1 MRNHITTLFLAL
13 GLVASAQ
20 NTDLAQKYSLSSF
33 ATGPLSQSFT
43 YQTAAGKYPAFVQW
57 AEFLKM
63 TPAEV
68 LSVNEFAAAWNN
80 EIWSTDGYVV
90 PNPQGAYPQNGCQSR
105 ANINAS
111 GIYYAKTN
119 IPCIVAFGKYTG
131 GGTGNYSD
139 ASGSTGGTQ
148 IEVDHA
154 RWVSRVF
161 PGRYLFQTDTWANNT
176 IMGYQESFIF
186 EGFRLEG
193 AWTTKVHDPSF
204 ESAGI
209 AIWDSG
215 ETSRVQHVYAFG
227 FNSYGFLNVR
237 GTPTIFN
244 GCSAFSCGIGG
255 FGLLGN
261 DLATIALYSPS
272 GDDNAALIFIDG
284 AYDRPGGST
293 ITIVGAKHENG
304 KRTPARDQ
312 RLIRARGAC
321 NIVVDGASV
330 HSTYSIE
337 SVIEV
342 DFQGYL
348 GQIDVR
354 GLRYDGYANMMKH
367 TSNGRTQL
375 IKGPGA
381 YAVVSFVA
389 NETGLVSSTRGGTV
403 TPPPAT
409 CTYSYSNWSACVNGT
424 RTRTVTS
431 ATPAGCTGTPE
442 LSEPC
447 STTPPVTIPSVIDP
461 NDVLVV
467 VNSADPASQ
476 AMASAYATAWGIP
489 TGNITTVNLGNSDNL
504 TTAATLNTART
515 TINGRAKQ
523 YTVLAFSKP
532 SRYNSSQSITSA
544 ITYGAR
550 SVAGLTASVLYNYT
564 GTKPRTDKGVAPSM
578 LLYSANYIR
587 RDAHATKP
595 VGKDYLV
602 LAKDQ
607 SGTPR
612 GSARAGQAPSGVIVW
627 DNRTLSNVGEGNNGC
642 NYLSTACW
650 VAGRA
655 KPETILTYYGS
666 MYAMDAGAGLV
677 FAKGFYGDNVTSTG
691 ATLPTGAGQTPLTW
705 FLDRGASASVG
716 TVSEPWQTKTGNSPG
731 SLVEQFVDLRIFHAL
746 FKGGSPVGAACW
758 ASVKCADRSLFVG
771 DPLCA
776 PFK

>member
-1 MRNHITTLFLAL
+1 MKHLLTSIFLAICL
-13 GLVASAQ
+13 AAAGQ

-33 ATGPLSQSFT
+33 ATGPLNKSFT
-43 YQTAAGKYPAFVQW
+43 YETARNKYGAFVQW
-57 AEFLKM
+57 AEFLGM
-63 TPAEV
+63 TRAEL

-80 EIWSTDGYVV
+80 EIWSTDGYVA
-90 PNPQGAYPQNGCQSR
+90 PNVQGAYPQNGCQSR
-105 ANINAS
+105 VNINAS
-111 GIYYAKTN
+111 GVYYAKTN

-131 GGTGNYSD
+131 GGTGNYTD
-139 ASGSTGGTQ
+139 ATGTTGGTQ

-154 RWVSRVF
+154 AWLSRIF
-161 PGRYLFQTDTWANNT
+161 PGRYLFQTDTWATNT

-193 AWTTKVHDPSF
+193 GWTSKVHDPSF

-215 ETSRVQHVYAFG
+215 ETSRVEHVYAFG

-293 ITIVGAKHENG
+293 ITIVAAKHENG
-304 KRTPARDQ
+304 KRTPVRDQ

-330 HSTYSIE
+330 HSTYTIE
-337 SVIEV
+337 TLIEV
-342 DFQGYL
+342 DFQQYL

-354 GLRYDGYANMMKH
+354 GLRYDGYANMLKH

-381 YAVVSFVA
+381 YAAVSFVA
-389 NETGLVSSTRGGTV
+389 TEQGLVSSTRGGTV
-403 TPPPAT
+403 QPPPPPAS
-409 CTYSYSNWSACVNGT
+409 CTYAYSDWGPCVNGT

-431 ATPAGCTGTPE
+431 ATPAGCTGTPVLTE
-442 LSEPC
+442 NC
-447 STTPPVTIPSVIDP
+447 STPPPVPVPSAIDP

-467 VNSADPASQ
+467 TNTADPSSA
-476 AMASAYATAWGIP
+476 AMATAYAQAWGIP
-489 TGNITTVNLGNSDNL
+489 AANMVSVNLGGTDNL
-504 TTAATLNTART
+504 ASASTLNTART
-515 TINGRAKQ
+515 TINGQAKQ
-523 YTVLAFSKP
+523 YTVLAFARP
-532 SRYNSSQSITSA
+532 SRYNNSQSITSA
-544 ITYGAR
+544 ITFGPR
-550 SVAGLTASVLYNYT
+550 SATNLTVSALYNYT
-564 GTKPRTDKGVAPSM
+564 GTKPRTDKGVAPSF
-578 LLYSANYIR
+578 LLYSASYIR
-587 RDAHATKP
+587 RDAHGTKP
-595 VGKDYLV
+595 AGKDYQV

-642 NYLSTACW
+642 NYLSMSCW
-650 VAGRA
+650 VAGRD

-666 MYAMDAGAGLV
+666 MYAMDAGAGLS

-691 ATLPTGAGQTPLTW
+691 ATLPSGA
-705 FLDRGASASVG
+705 
-716 TVSEPWQTKTGNSPG
+716 
-731 SLVEQFVDLRIFHAL
+731 
-746 FKGGSPVGAACW
+746 
-758 ASVKCADRSLFVG
+758 
-771 DPLCA
+771 
-776 PFK
+776 